1 MVLAERMKVALFVTC
16 LVDQICP
23 EVGMAAVEV
32 LERAGCEVEFD
43 ARQTCCGQPAF
54 NTGYRDE
61 AREFAKRWIGIF
73 ESSDAEAIV
82 SPSGSCTAMVRHFA
96 ELFADDEEWR
106 QRAES
111 IACRTYEFTEFL
123 VDVLKTDDV
132 GSSFEGKLTWHDA
145 CHALRDLG
153 VRDAP
158 RRLLGNVKGAELI
171 EHVGADECCG
181 FGGTFSVKYAEISAA
196 IADRK
201 TDNIEA
207 SGASV
212 VAACDASC
220 LMQIGGRLGARGS
233 KVRAL
238 HIAEV
243 LASRKEG

>member
-1 MVLAERMKVALFVTC
+1 MKVSLFVTC

-23 EVGMAAVEV
+23 QVGMAAVEV

-43 ARQTCCGQPAF
+43 ERQTCCGQPAF

-61 AREFAKRWIGIF
+61 AREFAKRWIEIF
-73 ESSDAEAIV
+73 ESTDAEAIV

-96 ELFADDEEWR
+96 DLFAGDEEWLE
-106 QRAES
+106 RAERVAS
-111 IACRTYEFTEFL
+111 RTYEFTEFL

-132 GSSFEGKLTWHDA
+132 GARFDGKLTWHDA

-153 VRDAP
+153 LREAP
-158 RRLLGNVKGAELI
+158 RRLLEKVNGAELV
-171 EHVGADECCG
+171 EHIGSEECCG

-212 VAACDASC
+212 VTACDASC
-220 LMQIGGRLGARGS
+220 LMQIGGRLGAKGS
-233 KVRAL
+233 NVRAL
-238 HIAEV
+238 HIAEI
-243 LASRKEG
+243 LASQG